1 MTRASSTHRTSAH
14 AFAGTRLVAAAG
26 IASALLATGCVHYV
40 NWPPVEGQ
48 TSFSNPNING
58 VDDIMTISLGWL
70 VSRFPPAG
78 YDGPVALNLPE
89 QMSPTMQ
96 EHVAMQ
102 ASDRTV
108 LLTPDRAHLPIYHF
122 KSVRTNGTHA
132 EVEVLRP
139 VLEAGPA
146 ATGEPLYQGYTLYLR
161 GSFHDWRVDR
171 WREWSVGTL
180 IAPPLAY
187 VEMPEG

>member
-1 MTRASSTHRTSAH
+1 MMMCS
-14 AFAGTRLVAAAG
+14 
-26 IASALLATGCVHYV
+26 GCVHYV

-48 TSFSNPNING
+48 TSFANPNING
-58 VDDIMTISLGWL
+58 VDDIITVSMGWV

-78 YDGPVALNLPE
+78 YDGEVALNLPE

-108 LLTPDRAHLPIYHF
+108 VLTPEHSHLPIYHF
-122 KSVRTNGTHA
+122 KSVRTNGTRA

-146 ATGEPLYQGYTLYLR
+146 STGEPLYQGYTLYLR
-161 GSFHDWRVDR
+161 GSFHDWARRSLGANGPSAHSQRRHWRLSRCLRGKVR
-171 WREWSVGTL
+171 WD
-180 IAPPLAY
+180 LASCHA
-187 VEMPEG
+187 

>member
-1 MTRASSTHRTSAH
+1 MIRTRSAQRILSRTRFSLGFLAV
-14 AFAGTRLVAAAG
+14 GSAAAMMMC
-26 IASALLATGCVHYV
+26 SGCVHYV

-48 TSFSNPNING
+48 TSFANPNING
-58 VDDIMTISLGWL
+58 VDDIITVSMGWV

-78 YDGPVALNLPE
+78 YDGEVALNLPE

-108 LLTPDRAHLPIYHF
+108 VLTPEHSHLPIYHF
-122 KSVRTNGTHA
+122 KSVRTNGTRA

-146 ATGEPLYQGYTLYLR
+146 STGEPLYQGYTLYLR

-180 IAPPLAY
+180 TTPPLAF